1 MIFLV
6 WGLFVIFSLYN
17 SILDLKTLH
26 ISLVCNYFGFG
37 VVFFIFLI
45 FFKNRFLEYFLGAL
59 FLFCIFFV
67 VRMITHQGL
76 GLGDI
81 HYSLFCGLVSGCP
94 NFIISAFCASC
105 LGIVYFVVCKY
116 IIYKNKIEIKRIPF
130 IPCMFLGTIIG
141 NSICNIF
148 L

>member
-37 VVFFIFLI
+37 VVFFILLI

-94 NFIISAFCASC
+94 NFIISAFCASASSMNLQISC
-105 LGIVYFVVCKY
+105 AFLAVSPTRTDGTAQAIRTKSSKEIPPSIV
-116 IIYKNKIEIKRIPF
+116 
-130 IPCMFLGTIIG
+130 
-141 NSICNIF
+141 
-148 L
+148 